1 MEEDRTTA
9 TAYCDW
15 NEQWKSDEGRNKWLV
30 PEPEVQATARLLR
43 ETGASRAVDLGCGV
57 GRHSLL
63 LASLGFSVIALDGSD
78 AGVAYAASEAGQHK
92 IHFLIGLMTDLPL
105 GENSLDYLLAW
116 NVIYHGNR
124 TIVQRT
130 LREIRRVLR
139 PGGVFQGTMLSK
151 GNRYYRQGR
160 EIAPDTF
167 VLENPPGLPPEK
179 GEVSHDKAH
188 PHFYCDASGLVALF
202 EGFELLRLADCEH
215 GGPGSN
221 HWHFEAKKI

>member
-1 MEEDRTTA
+1 MEDRTTA

-30 PEPEVQATARLLR
+30 PEPEVHATAHLLR

-63 LASLGFSVIALDGSD
+63 LASLGFAVVALDGSD
-78 AGVAYAASEAGQHK
+78 AGIAYAASKTMQHK

-105 GENSLDYLLAW
+105 RENSFDYLLAW

-124 TIVQRT
+124 TIVART
-130 LREIRRVLR
+130 VEEIRRVLR

-151 GNRYYRQGR
+151 ANRFYGQGR
-160 EIAPDTF
+160 EIARDTF
-167 VLENPPGLPPEK
+167 ALDNHPSLPSEK
-179 GEVSHDKAH
+179 GAESHDKTH
-188 PHFYCDASGLVALF
+188 PHFYCDASELKTLF
-202 EGFELLRLADCEH
+202 AGFDFLRLADCEH
-215 GGPGSN
+215 EGPGSN
-221 HWHFEAKKI
+221 HWHFEARRI